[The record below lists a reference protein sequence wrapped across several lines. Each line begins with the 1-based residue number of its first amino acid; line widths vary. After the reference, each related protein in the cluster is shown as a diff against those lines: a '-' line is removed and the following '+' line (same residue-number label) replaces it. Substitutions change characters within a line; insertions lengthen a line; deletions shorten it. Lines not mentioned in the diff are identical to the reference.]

1 MNVRFKQ
8 IRFLRFEDLLEQIII
23 EMDRQENGEASNPW
37 DDGGCI
43 DEDFFMWANDSLSE
57 GTKSLMLEKGLPPA
71 LYAELLGDSFL
82 WCQTYPDADFDG
94 EFRKRLSMHLQ
105 GEEAM
110 KSKGM
115 EIEHYPGWRNM
126 DSGGGMES

>member
-8 IRFLRFEDLLEQIII
+8 ISFLCFEDLLEQIII
-23 EMDRQENGEASNPW
+23 EMDRQENGGESIMW
-37 DDGGCI
+37 DDEGCI

-94 EFRKRLSMHLQ
+94 ELRKRLSMHLQ

-115 EIEHYPGWRNM
+115 EVEHYPGWRDM
-126 DSGGGMES
+126 DSGGSREP